1 MKCLSNI
8 SDQEYYIMMSF
19 SLFSLG
25 TYLLFIYFLLKKFV
39 LKDFCSR
46 VLIYLSAIG
55 AVRSLFKCLQLP
67 STIENKAF
75 CSIIAYFSGF
85 TNFSSIVWSMSISI
99 TLYQA
104 LINHEYNYFKYHS
117 RWFVSSFIIA
127 PLIFSL
133 PFITD
138 SYSNYKGICFFADNE
153 LSDIFGLVLSTVP
166 NILMFLSGLLIYWRI
181 WTKMKPYD
189 NECTRNILFAR
200 GYIFIIITL
209 LVLSPLVII
218 NTLGLFVSICLSSQ
232 IYVFIECWVS
242 MNAMWNVI
250 GYLVYEK
257 VNFNI
262 RQKSLQ
268 RPCNESTSK
277 ILLEDT

>member
-1 MKCLSNI
+1 MKCLNYI

-25 TYLLFIYFLLKKFV
+25 TYLIFIYFLLKKSI

-46 VLIYLSAIG
+46 VLFYLSAIG
-55 AVRSLFKCLQLP
+55 ALRSLFKCLQLP
-67 STIENKAF
+67 STINDKAF
-75 CSIIAYFSGF
+75 CSIIAYFSAV
-85 TNFSSIVWSMSISI
+85 TNFSSIIWSMSISV

-104 LINHEYNYFKYHS
+104 LINHEYNYFKHHS

-133 PFITD
+133 PFVTN
-138 SYSNYKGICFFADNE
+138 SYSNYKGVCFFANDE
-153 LSDIFGLVLSTVP
+153 LSNIYGLILSTLP
-166 NILMFLSGLLIYWRI
+166 NILMFITGLLVYWRI

-189 NECTRNILFAR
+189 DECTWNILFAR
-200 GYIFIIITL
+200 GYIFIIITM

-218 NTLGLFVSICLSSQ
+218 NTLGLFIDICLSSQ
-232 IYVFIECWVS
+232 IYVFIECWIS
-242 MNAMWNVI
+242 LNALGNVI
-250 GYLVYEK
+250 GYLAYER
-257 VNFNI
+257 VNVNI
-262 RQKSLQ
+262 RRRSLQ

-277 ILLEDT
+277 NLFEDS